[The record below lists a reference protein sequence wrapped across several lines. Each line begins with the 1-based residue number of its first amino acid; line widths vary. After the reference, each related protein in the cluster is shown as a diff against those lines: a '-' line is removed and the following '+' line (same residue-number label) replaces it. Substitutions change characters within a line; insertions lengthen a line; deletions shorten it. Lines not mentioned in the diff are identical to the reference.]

1 MWGIAARDPAP
12 TTGPHR
18 SGPSA
23 RVPRT
28 GPSRGRP
35 AGRSGS
41 ARPFPALMMRWPGRG
56 GQGESAQRAR
66 RSEARHPNHWAFLM
80 IMYSAVLRVG
90 EVVRLR
96 PEDLDIDRGLL
107 RVRSGK
113 GRKDRYTLLSLRA
126 AAAVR
131 VYADAFPTGKWL
143 FPGARPGRHYT
154 TRSAQRIVKRC
165 ARCRHRKARHGPHAP
180 AQLRDPPHSGR
191 NQPPFHPGAARSS
204 ESPDHPDLHARR
216 PNHPRT
222 DSMTQLEATL
232 RRDLKEKAEMVSR

>member
-1 MWGIAARDPAP
+1 
-12 TTGPHR
+12 
-18 SGPSA
+18 
-23 RVPRT
+23 
-28 GPSRGRP
+28 
-35 AGRSGS
+35 
-41 ARPFPALMMRWPGRG
+41 
-56 GQGESAQRAR
+56 
-66 RSEARHPNHWAFLM
+66 M

-165 ARCRHRKARHGPHAP
+165 ARAAGIAKRVTAHTLRHSFATHLIQAGTN
-180 AQLRDPPHSGR
+180 LRSIQELLGHQS
-191 NQPPFHPGAARSS
+191 
-204 ESPDHPDLHARR
+204 
-216 PNHPRT
+216 PRT
-222 DSMTQLEATL
+222 TQIYTHVARTTL
-232 RRDLKEKAEMVSR
+232 ARIR